1 MGIRLSSLAVDSA
14 EFRRSQLTRPSCGIR
29 TTTSFFVGSVSVFEL
44 SFLLLRNDPRSFLNT
59 MVVNVKVLSTNLR
72 GQRAM

>member
-1 MGIRLSSLAVDSA
+1 MLLLESTIPNR
-14 EFRRSQLTRPSCGIR
+14 IR
-29 TTTSFFVGSVSVFEL
+29 TTSFVGSVSVFEL